1 MENDK
6 FYYWSLKTRP
16 EVYPGIFFM
25 KPIKEKYII
34 GFMDSHDANTQD
46 EEGNLIPFV
55 FDTRQ
60 EAEEE
65 IQYDIAAIA
74 EAIKKGDM
82 QESSR
87 AERDDYDIAY
97 CDMDE
102 SGNVEVYDNDS
113 RIIEKFN
120 VRDKWNQTINQQ
132 KQ

>member
-1 MENDK
+1 
-6 FYYWSLKTRP
+6 
-16 EVYPGIFFM
+16 
-25 KPIKEKYII
+25 
-34 GFMDSHDANTQD
+34 MDSHDANTQD